1 MHVRLGAALPQP
13 TAQTRPLHLRASY
26 VLWEERRNRAKAKTH
41 VKNASLHD
49 KTTDTPHNRYQRKC
63 RCGVC
68 VGYVKHW
75 SYFHEPI

>member
-49 KTTDTPHNRYQRKC
+49 KTTQTPPTTAISENV
-63 RCGVC
+63 GAGC
-68 VGYVKHW
+68 V
-75 SYFHEPI
+75 